1 MSIPDPFDTP
11 ESAAET
17 LPNVQA
23 CYALCA
29 CVKCLTDQAEP
40 NPYRVSIEVSE
51 NWVDLVTH
59 DHGKERN
66 VDAWRFDTK
75 EEADTHAALI
85 LSALRQAVME

>member
-1 MSIPDPFDTP
+1 MNHPDPT
-11 ESAAET
+11 AET
-17 LPNVQA
+17 LPNVQ
-23 CYALCA
+23 
-29 CVKCLTDQAEP
+29 EP
-40 NPYRVSIEVSE
+40 NPYRFTVEVVLE

-85 LSALRQAVME
+85 LSALHQAVME